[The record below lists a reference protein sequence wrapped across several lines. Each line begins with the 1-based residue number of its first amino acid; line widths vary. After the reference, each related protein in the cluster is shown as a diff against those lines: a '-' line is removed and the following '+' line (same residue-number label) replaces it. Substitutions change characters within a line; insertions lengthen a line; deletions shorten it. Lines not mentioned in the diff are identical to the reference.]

1 MEFLQHISAQQHL
14 LPPVIF
20 LATFAIGLELR
31 VAQFVELAKQPRI
44 PILGTIIHSLTFPSI
59 AVAAVLIVQAL
70 GLGITE
76 ATALGVL
83 LIAACPSGGFSNIL
97 TTIARANLPLSIV
110 LTAVSSIL
118 SFLSVPLL
126 LGGFA
131 LLLTELDGSVSLPVA
146 QILLQLTVLILIPIG
161 LGIWVQEA
169 SDWATEARIQKWQSR
184 TQLLLY
190 LTVALM
196 IVESW
201 EIMVAGFI
209 QALPWSI
216 GLCATNI
223 AACFALAKASRL
235 ENEDAITVALEGSI
249 RNLGVAFLIAAN
261 TLDRVDIAV
270 LPTVY
275 FLTVLVISILFAKF
289 WRRIPFFN

>member
-1 MEFLQHISAQQHL
+1 MDLLSQISAQQHI

-31 VAQFVELAKQPRI
+31 VSQFVDLAKQPRI
-44 PILGTIIHSLTFPSI
+44 PILGTIIHSLTFPTI
-59 AVAAVLIVQAL
+59 AVAAVLAVQAL
-70 GLGITE
+70 GVSIAE

-97 TTIARANLPLSIV
+97 TTIARTNLPLSIV

-131 LLLTELDGSVSLPVA
+131 LFLTDLEGSVSLPVT
-146 QILLQLTVLILIPIG
+146 QILLQLTILILIPIG

-169 SDWATEARIQKWQSR
+169 TSWATEGRIQKWQSR

-190 LTVALM
+190 ITVALM
-196 IVESW
+196 IIESW
-201 EIMVAGFI
+201 DIMVAGFV

-223 AACFALAKASRL
+223 VACFILAKTAKL
-235 ENEDAITVALEGSI
+235 ETEDAITVALEGSI

-261 TLDRVDIAV
+261 TLQRA
-270 LPTVY
+270 
-275 FLTVLVISILFAKF
+275 F
-289 WRRIPFFN
+289 WAIRW